1 VKARGASI
9 LLSPFAARGRASK
22 LRGSGRLS
30 ATLTPDEPKRERVE
44 IRSLI
49 VAGLPAVMR
58 APGGS
63 AREKLKPRE
72 LDHPRKSAARER
84 ARKA

>member
-1 VKARGASI
+1 
-9 LLSPFAARGRASK
+9 
-22 LRGSGRLS
+22 
-30 ATLTPDEPKRERVE
+30 
-44 IRSLI
+44 
-49 VAGLPAVMR
+49 MR